1 MLSITMVGS
10 DFRWLFRDLSREN
23 EDGTNDCSNEIKFF
37 FSGMNIGQF
46 MNSWKEECDFWL
58 NLKLQND
65 IQVEIFKVV
74 GQREVR

>member
-1 MLSITMVGS
+1 M
-10 DFRWLFRDLSREN
+10 EK
-23 EDGTNDCSNEIKFF
+23 NDNINDVLP
-37 FSGMNIGQF
+37 GMNIGQF

-65 IQVEIFKVV
+65 IQVELFKVV